1 MTEIHIPITSIGVG
15 SQPES
20 EDGKTLEFIPMPHE
34 MSVFEVYNMPEPED
48 VASLLDGMKALRL
61 VRDALKNFK
70 INDEL
75 TMIDITD
82 LDNQNR
88 SWVNTMLGHGEVS
101 VIYQGGMRTE
111 VQEAV
116 FAGVWRI
123 VYWDANGDM
132 VKDFIEISD
141 VPEIVRNSSFVK
153 AKTILEYDE
162 SNMPEHVM
170 NAPAIITELNEKVA
184 TWKEGDEPH
193 VINFSLLPQ
202 TEEDLVFLD
211 HLLGSG
217 PVVILS
223 RGYGNCRIACTKTK
237 NVWWVKYFNS
247 DDKLILN
254 TLEISAVPEVACAAQ
269 EDINDSADRFAEV
282 MEMYENVG

>member
-1 MTEIHIPITSIGVG
+1 MTEIHIPIASIGVG

-34 MSVFEVYNMPEPED
+34 MSVFEVSNMPEPED
-48 VASLLDGMKALRL
+48 VANLQEGMQALRL
-61 VRDALKNFK
+61 VRDALKK
-70 INDEL
+70 YKMSDEL

-82 LDNQNR
+82 LDEQNR
-88 SWVNTMLGHGEVS
+88 AWVNTMLGHGEVS
-101 VIYQGGMRTE
+101 VIYQGGTRTE
-111 VQEAV
+111 IQESV

-123 VYWDANGDM
+123 IYLDADRNII
-132 VKDFIEISD
+132 KDFIEISS
-141 VPEIVRNSSFVK
+141 VPELVKNSSFIK
-153 AKTILEYDE
+153 AKTKLEYDP
-162 SNMPEHVM
+162 NNLPERVM
-170 NAPAIITELNEKVA
+170 NAPALITELNDKVA

-211 HLLGSG
+211 KLLGSG

-223 RGYGNCRIACTKTK
+223 RGYGNCRIACTETQ

-247 DDKLILN
+247 EDKLILD
-254 TLEISAVPEVACAAQ
+254 TLEISTVPEVACAAE
-269 EDINDSADRFAEV
+269 EDIRDSYDRFVEV
-282 MEMYENVG
+282 MELYDNE

>member
-1 MTEIHIPITSIGVG
+1 MTDIHIPIATIGVG

-34 MSVFEVYNMPEPED
+34 MSVFEVSNMPEPED
-48 VASLLDGMKALRL
+48 VANLQEGMQALRL

-70 INDEL
+70 ISDQL

-82 LDNQNR
+82 LDDQNR
-88 SWVNTMLGHGEVS
+88 AWVNTMLGHGEVS
-101 VIYQGGMRTE
+101 VIYQGGTRTE
-111 VQEAV
+111 IQESV

-123 VYWDANGDM
+123 IYLDADRNII
-132 VKDFIEISD
+132 KDFIEIAS
-141 VPEIVRNSSFVK
+141 VPELVKNSSFIK
-153 AKTILEYDE
+153 AKTELEYDAD
-162 SNMPEHVM
+162 NLPERVM
-170 NAPAIITELNEKVA
+170 NAPALITELNDKVA

-211 HLLGSG
+211 KLLGSG

-223 RGYGNCRIACTKTK
+223 RGYGNCRIACTKTQ

-247 DDKLILN
+247 EDKLILD
-254 TLEISAVPEVACAAQ
+254 TLEISTVPEVACAAQ
-269 EDINDSADRFAEV
+269 EDIRDSYDRFVEV
-282 MEMYENVG
+282 MELYDSE

>member
-1 MTEIHIPITSIGVG
+1 MTDIHIPITSIGVG

-20 EDGKTLEFIPMPHE
+20 EDGQTLEFIPMPHE
-34 MSVFEVYNMPEPED
+34 MTVFDVSGMPEPED
-48 VASLLDGMKALRL
+48 VAMLVEGMKVLRL
-61 VRDALKNFK
+61 VRDALKGFK
-70 INDEL
+70 LNDEL

-82 LDNQNR
+82 LDENNR

-111 VQEAV
+111 IQESV

-123 VYWDANGDM
+123 VYWDANGAM
-132 VKDFIEISD
+132 VKDFVEIAD
-141 VPEIVRNSSFVK
+141 IPEIVRNSSFVK
-153 AKTILEYDE
+153 AKTKLEYDE
-162 SNMPEHVM
+162 NNMPERVM
-170 NAPAIITELNEKVA
+170 NAPAIITELNDKVA

-211 HLLGSG
+211 QLLGSG

-223 RGYGNCRIACTKTK
+223 RGYGNCRIACTETK

-247 DDKLILN
+247 DDKLILD
-254 TLEISAVPEVACAAQ
+254 TLEVSVVPEVACASQ
-269 EDINDSADRFAEV
+269 EDIDDSADRFAEV
-282 MEMYENVG
+282 MEMYADE

>member
-1 MTEIHIPITSIGVG
+1 MTEIHIPIASIGVG

-34 MSVFEVYNMPEPED
+34 MSVFEVSNMPEPED
-48 VASLLDGMKALRL
+48 VANLQEGMQALRL
-61 VRDALKNFK
+61 VRGALKK
-70 INDEL
+70 YKMSDEL

-82 LDNQNR
+82 LDEQNR
-88 SWVNTMLGHGEVS
+88 AWVNTMLGHGEVS
-101 VIYQGGMRTE
+101 VIYQGGTRTE
-111 VQEAV
+111 IQESV

-123 VYWDANGDM
+123 IYLDADRNII
-132 VKDFIEISD
+132 KDFIEISS
-141 VPEIVRNSSFVK
+141 VPELVKNSSFIK
-153 AKTILEYDE
+153 AKTKLEYDP
-162 SNMPEHVM
+162 NNLPERVM
-170 NAPAIITELNEKVA
+170 NAPALITELNDKVA

-211 HLLGSG
+211 KLLGSG

-223 RGYGNCRIACTKTK
+223 RGYGNCRIACTETQ

-247 DDKLILN
+247 EDKLILD
-254 TLEISAVPEVACAAQ
+254 TLEISTVPEVACAAE
-269 EDINDSADRFAEV
+269 EDIRDSYDRFVEV
-282 MEMYENVG
+282 MELYDNE

>member
-1 MTEIHIPITSIGVG
+1 MTEIHIPIASIGVG

-34 MSVFEVYNMPEPED
+34 MSVFEVSNMPEPED
-48 VASLLDGMKALRL
+48 VINLQEGMQALRL
-61 VRDALKNFK
+61 VRDALKK
-70 INDEL
+70 YKMSDEL

-82 LDNQNR
+82 LDEQNR
-88 SWVNTMLGHGEVS
+88 AWVNTMLGHGEVS
-101 VIYQGGMRTE
+101 VIYQGGTRTE
-111 VQEAV
+111 IQESV

-123 VYWDANGDM
+123 VYLDADRKII
-132 VKDFIEISD
+132 KDFIEISS
-141 VPEIVRNSSFVK
+141 VPELVKNSSFIK
-153 AKTILEYDE
+153 AKTKLDYDS
-162 SNMPEHVM
+162 SNLPERVM
-170 NAPAIITELNEKVA
+170 NAPALITELNDKVA

-211 HLLGSG
+211 KLLGSG

-223 RGYGNCRIACTKTK
+223 RGYGNCRIACTETQ

-247 DDKLILN
+247 EDKLILD
-254 TLEISAVPEVACAAQ
+254 TLEISAVPEVACAAE
-269 EDINDSADRFAEV
+269 EDIRDSYDRFVEV
-282 MEMYENVG
+282 MELYDNE